1 MGIKQKESG
10 LYAFFQYDYK
20 EGVFILTTGK
30 TEDKIEREKDYQTTN
45 SNITF
50 EFFKPVKIN
59 FLSSEE
65 KKFQKNLHKS
75 GLEYWKNSKEQ
86 FVVGKT
92 KEHMLQVENLILET
106 LEKVKSRSRD
116 VKGIQYKRIAF
127 GDKDGNMFD
136 APKEI
141 DIRDERE
148 KCFFIPGKDA
158 MIINKAGIGEKHRTI
173 LTWNILQGKKLE
185 ELSFPIRVPISNEI
199 WDAWRVFMAN
209 IKTIKKLEKL
219 KKWQEEHYLEL

>member
-1 MGIKQKESG
+1 MAIKQKESG
-10 LYAFFQYDYK
+10 IYAFFHYDFK

-50 EFFKPVKIN
+50 DFFKPVKIN

-86 FVVGKT
+86 FVVGET

-106 LEKVKSRSRD
+106 LEKVKSKSRD
-116 VKGIQYKRIAF
+116 VKGVQYKYPVLF
-127 GDKDGNMFD
+127 DEYGNLTDGTFV
-136 APKEI
+136 E
-141 DIRDERE
+141 DIRDKRE
-148 KCFFIPGKDA
+148 KCFFIPGQDA
-158 MIINKAGIGEKHRTI
+158 MILNKAGVGEKHRKI
-173 LTWNILQGKKLE
+173 LTKYVLKGKKLKK
-185 ELSFPIRVPISNEI
+185 LDRPKYVPVCNLA
-199 WDAWRVFMAN
+199 WDMLRVFMAN
-209 IKTIKKLEKL
+209 ERDKQ
-219 KKWQEEHYLEL
+219 WREELY